1 MTYSRGRD
9 SGEMTMKPIVAI
21 TMGDPVGIGPEITVK
36 ALSDPSIYSICQ
48 PLVIGDVSILE
59 SAMAVTGHHLHIR
72 EIQNTGDG
80 RFQPGT
86 LNLLPL
92 SRLSAPPSWGRP
104 DTETGK
110 AMVHYILR
118 GIDMAMAGDVAALV
132 TGPINKY
139 AMNLSGYHY
148 NGHTEL
154 LAERTGTKN
163 YIMMLAGDRIR
174 VSLVTIHTALR
185 NVADL
190 ISTEKIRTTLQVTH
204 KALVER
210 FGIPAPTIAVAGLNP
225 HAGESGMFGDEEER
239 ILQPAL
245 EQARSEGIDAK
256 GPFPPDTLF
265 YHADQGRFDAVVAM
279 YHDQGLIPF
288 KMRHFEDG
296 VNTTLGL
303 PIIRTSV
310 DHGTAYE
317 LAGRGLADHRSLL
330 AAIRMAA
337 LHAENTMKTSP

>member
-1 MTYSRGRD
+1 MIQ
-9 SGEMTMKPIVAI
+9 PLIAV

-36 ALSDPSIYSICQ
+36 ALSDPAVHALCR
-48 PLVIGDVSILE
+48 PLVLGDSSVLH
-59 SAMAVTGHHLHIR
+59 SAMALTGQHLHIR
-72 EIQNTGDG
+72 EVSCASEAH
-80 RFQPGT
+80 FQPGT
-86 LNLLPL
+86 LNLIPL
-92 SRLSAPPSWGRP
+92 SSLPSSPAWGRP
-104 DTETGK
+104 DRETGQ

-118 GIDMAMAGDVAALV
+118 AIDMALAGEVAAIV

-139 AMNLSGYHY
+139 AMNLSGYAY
-148 NGHTEL
+148 SGHTEL
-154 LAERTGTKN
+154 LAERTGTRD
-163 YIMMLAGDRIR
+163 YVMMLAGDRIR

-185 NVADL
+185 NVPDL
-190 ISTEKIRTTLQVTH
+190 ITPEKIRTTLRVTH
-204 KALVER
+204 RALVER
-210 FGIPAPTIAVAGLNP
+210 FAIPAPSIAVAGLNP

-245 EQARSEGIDAK
+245 EQARSEGIDAQ

-265 YHADQGRFDAVVAM
+265 YHVDQGRFDAVVAM

-310 DHGTAYE
+310 DHGTAYD
-317 LAGRGLADHRSLL
+317 LAGRGRADHRSLL
-330 AAIRMAA
+330 AAIHMAA
-337 LHAENTMKTSP
+337 IHARNTMAVPL

>member
-1 MTYSRGRD
+1 MQ
-9 SGEMTMKPIVAI
+9 PLIAI

-36 ALSDPSIYSICQ
+36 ALADPSVHNHCR
-48 PLVIGDVSILE
+48 PLVLGDPGVLQA
-59 SAMAVTGHHLHIR
+59 AMTLTGRHLHIR
-72 EIQNTGDG
+72 EIQAADQAL
-80 RFQPGT
+80 FQPGT
-86 LNLLPL
+86 LNVLPL
-92 SRLSAPPSWGRP
+92 SRLALPPLWGRP
-104 DTETGK
+104 DKATGK
-110 AMVHYILR
+110 AMAHYILK
-118 GIDMAMAGDVAALV
+118 GIDMAQTGEAAALV

-139 AMNLSGYHY
+139 AMNLSGYPY
-148 NGHTEL
+148 SGHTEL
-154 LAERTGTKN
+154 LAERTGTRD
-163 YIMMLAGDRIR
+163 YVMMLAGDRIR

-185 NVADL
+185 QVADL
-190 ISTEKIRTTLQVTH
+190 ITQEKVRTTLRITH
-204 KALVER
+204 RAMVER
-210 FGIPAPTIAVAGLNP
+210 FGVPAPAIAVAGLNP

-245 EQARSEGIDAK
+245 EQARSEGIDAQ

-265 YHADQGRFDAVVAM
+265 YHVDQGRFDAVVAM

-310 DHGTAYE
+310 DHGTAYD
-317 LAGRGLADHRSLL
+317 LAGRGRADERSML

-337 LHAENTMKTSP
+337 LHAKNTQSR